1 MLQGEAAY
9 TLQPGEGKVHT
20 TNEMEGYAWL
30 DGRKFS
36 VFRSEDQPNDTV
48 FSIRMLSA
56 ACGFSKAGRGAVGC
70 LPSLFGQLARP
81 GGLLTPPDLP
91 GEVGNQA
98 VARIRLR
105 SGWYELR

>member
-20 TNEMEGYAWL
+20 TNEMEGYVWP

-56 ACGFSKAGRGAVGC
+56 ACGFGKAGRRAVGC
-70 LPSLFGQLARP
+70 LPPFGQLARP
-81 GGLLTPPDLP
+81 GGVSKPPDLP

-98 VARIRLR
+98 AARVRLR